1 LVGKIN
7 LVKLASVIQDNM
19 EKQTKISITQKA
31 LPSGNCQVKFFIE
44 DERRPQY
51 GYLLTNE
58 PKPIGEIIAEIQE
71 RMQQRRAALTGISAF
86 SINNPVKD
94 DHNFYLYSA

>member
-1 LVGKIN
+1 
-7 LVKLASVIQDNM
+7 M
-19 EKQTKISITQKA
+19 EKQMKISITQKA

-44 DERRPQY
+44 DEKRPQY

-71 RMQQRRAALTGISAF
+71 RMQQRRSAMTGINSF
-86 SINNPVKD
+86 SLKNPNKD